1 MSDLHRLITD
11 LERVA
16 AVCNKF
22 AHPDLQAAAFNLLV
36 TAIDA
41 PPRPE
46 RLPYTRPAPAHR
58 ADDAT
63 ALIPAVT
70 DY

>member
-1 MSDLHRLITD
+1 MSFDQLAAD

-16 AVCNKF
+16 EVCNRF
-22 AHPDLQAAAFNLLV
+22 QHPDLQAAVFNILV

-46 RLPYTRPAPAHR
+46 RLPYARPAPAHR